1 MNLGRSTQPVSLQS
15 VFGPAPKHGSI
26 ASTILLACAAFT
38 ALSSVPQ
45 QPSPNQPPQY
55 IEKSYPVPAGNEW
68 PDKNSQ
74 MQMHD
79 KLATKKHFEAANLE
93 RKRQIDNDSAE
104 LLKLA
109 TELKAAIDKSRND
122 TLPVDIIRKAEL
134 IEKLAHGVKQKMR
147 LTVSGS

>member
-1 MNLGRSTQPVSLQS
+1 
-15 VFGPAPKHGSI
+15 
-26 ASTILLACAAFT
+26 
-38 ALSSVPQ
+38 
-45 QPSPNQPPQY
+45 
-55 IEKSYPVPAGNEW
+55 
-68 PDKNSQ
+68 
-74 MQMHD
+74 MHD

-122 TLPVDIIRKAEL
+122 PLSIDIIRKAEL
-134 IEKLAHGVKQKMR
+134 IEKLAHGVKEKMR

>member
-1 MNLGRSTQPVSLQS
+1 MNPGRVPEPLSHPSISGPPTKHRFLGT
-15 VFGPAPKHGSI
+15 
-26 ASTILLACAAFT
+26 TTLLACAGLT

-109 TELKAAIDKSRND
+109 TELKSAIDKSDKD
-122 TLPVDIIRKAEL
+122 TLALDIIRKAEL
-134 IEKLAHGVKQKMR
+134 IEKLAHSVKEKMK
-147 LTVSGS
+147 LAVTGS